1 REAARGGN
9 GDMEKQGGDPSGGAL
24 PSKGPVTVLSAS
36 HGDKHNSDT
45 CLEHDEI
52 NKAHGI
58 LFKEKRDPEDMDDQ
72 HLYEEQG
79 QEIDDDL
86 TETEVSDSLLC
97 DGVINLVRKSI
108 ERKQTR
114 KIIRK
119 QTTKRPRNI
128 EEPVNKPRGHVG
140 AKAYSRCSLPYFVD
154 VVKSTCK
161 SKEKVQLVRGIGF
174 GFTLEFDE
182 CVVPRPF
189 AQWIADNVCVKDEQI
204 VFNQKVITLNAESVS
219 HVLGIP
225 AGENN
230 INITDDG
237 GKAEFLALFGLSE
250 VPSIKYFGNKIIK
263 EEELSD
269 EQYIRCYMIVM
280 LATFLCPTSNTK
292 PSTKYMGAFIDVSK
306 IKDLNWCKFT
316 HAWLMQAINKYQKE
330 KVKQN
335 RITLTLGG
343 YIFHLAIF
351 FCFVCTLYGHVQSTM
366 RKRMNANEYANIF
379 EVLWGRDLNAS
390 CFQKHTFFW
399 TEFI

>member
-1 REAARGGN
+1 MEQREANTAVPISKREAARGGN

-24 PSKGPVTVLSAS
+24 PSK
-36 HGDKHNSDT
+36 
-45 CLEHDEI
+45 
-52 NKAHGI
+52 
-58 LFKEKRDPEDMDDQ
+58 
-72 HLYEEQG
+72 
-79 QEIDDDL
+79 
-86 TETEVSDSLLC
+86 
-97 DGVINLVRKSI
+97 VRKSI

-343 YIFHLAIF
+343 YIFHLAVHLF
-351 FCFVCTLYGHVQSTM
+351 SCFSYGAEFEVHAHEA
-366 RKRMNANEYANIF
+366 RKRG
-379 EVLWGRDLNAS
+379 V
-390 CFQKHTFFW
+390 K
-399 TEFI
+399 